1 MDLDLKNNSTM
12 EKNCKWYF
20 KSEGGRDVGPNDPV
34 DEKFKG
40 QPYYSIVREAI
51 QNSLDAVDDDN
62 QPVKVDFT
70 FFELNRNDYPNLFDI
85 EQNIK
90 QCQSYYH
97 DNDNAERL
105 FKDMLYYL
113 NGDVEGKKR
122 LNLSCLKISDYNT
135 IGMRYDEN
143 NTKSPFYAFL
153 RAGGVSAKSQGSGG
167 SFGFGKG
174 AYYTLSPIKTVIV
187 STLTTTN
194 DFFFEGST
202 ILTTH
207 KNDNNEK
214 LTAYGYYDNNNGE
227 PTQTSNDI
235 PEIFKRTKVGTD
247 VNIIGLWDEP
257 KRKRLMIKSVLN
269 NFWLAIHDN
278 KLIVQVDDVAIDKD
292 NLEQIIDEYFSLDGF
307 ESGNANE
314 IESWNPKSYLKAVK
328 YAKTSDQFQLFEETL
343 GTVGAV
349 KFYVYLEKGLPN
361 RTSYFRKPKMVVYKQ
376 TRRKINGYSAV
387 FICDNEQGN
396 EILRLMENPAH
407 NEWKKENY
415 PKNEGKVHKTARK
428 AENEISDFINKSL
441 ESLSK
446 IKTGKKLAFQGLEEY
461 LSIPEDL
468 LEKEEEFDFEGD
480 LSNNVSG
487 DMSNETTDDETGM
500 QTTDNEPVKIKP
512 TITQKQEVREEAEID
527 VNEFGGEDI
536 TVGGGNESE
545 GGNTSPTE
553 IGDKADKGDKS
564 EDATLSKALVKVGFR
579 ALAQTES
586 KELYHILIV
595 NSDRQIDNAEL
606 ELLVGSDNDRDDGV
620 EVRYSDSG
628 TIEKNII
635 KNISLVSGN
644 NKIKIRFADNLKH
657 SVKIRAYEIQ

>member
-1 MDLDLKNNSTM
+1 MKNNNTM
-12 EKNCKWYF
+12 EKNCNWYF

-51 QNSLDAVDDDN
+51 QNSLDAVDDEN
-62 QPVKVDFT
+62 KPVKVDFT
-70 FFELNRNDYPNLFDI
+70 FFELNRNDYPNFFDI

-90 QCQSYYH
+90 LCQSYYH
-97 DNDNAERL
+97 SNDNAERL

-113 NGDVEGKKR
+113 NGNVEGKKR
-122 LNLSCLKISDYNT
+122 LNLSCLKISDFNT
-135 IGMRYDEN
+135 EGMKYDEN

-153 RAGGVSAKSQGSGG
+153 LAGGVSAKSQGTGG

-187 STLTTTN
+187 STRTISN
-194 DFFFEGST
+194 DVFFEGST

-227 PTQTSNDI
+227 PIQIEDDI
-235 PEIFKRTKVGTD
+235 PEIFKRTEVGTD

-278 KLIVQVDDVAIDKD
+278 KLIVQVDDVAINKD

-307 ESGNANE
+307 ESGNASE

-343 GTVGAV
+343 DTVGKV
-349 KFYVYLEKGLPN
+349 KLYVYLEKGLPN

-376 TRRKINGYSAV
+376 TRKKINGYSAV
-387 FICDNEQGN
+387 FICDNDQGDR
-396 EILRLMENPAH
+396 ILRLMENPAH
-407 NEWKKENY
+407 NEWKKENH
-415 PKNEGKVHKTARK
+415 PKNEGKIHKTARK
-428 AENEISDFINKSL
+428 AENEISDFINRSL

-468 LEKEEEFDFEGD
+468 LEKEEEFDYEGD
-480 LSNNVSG
+480 LTNTVSG
-487 DMSNETTDDETGM
+487 DMSNEVTDEETPL
-500 QTTDNEPVKIKP
+500 QTTEFDNVKIKP
-512 TITQKQEVREEAEID
+512 TITPKQEVKESDFVEQDEE
-527 VNEFGGEDI
+527 NEEFATTGGD
-536 TVGGGNESE
+536 NESSGGDMPGE
-545 GGNTSPTE
+545 GDS
-553 IGDKADKGDKS
+553 
-564 EDATLSKALVKVGFR
+564 DATGVQPQEESTTKSKVLIKVGLKV
-579 ALAQTES
+579 AAQRQNGH
-586 KELYHILIV
+586 LFHNLII
-595 NSDRQIDNAEL
+595 NANDNIPNAEL
-606 ELLVGSDNDRDDGV
+606 ELLVGADNDRDDSL
-620 EVRYSDSG
+620 EV
-628 TIEKNII
+628 IETDNG
-635 KNISLVSGN
+635 NISQNTLKNVNLNYGKN
-644 NKIKIRFADNLKH
+644 LIKVRFADNLKH
-657 SVKIRAYEIQ
+657 TVKMKAYELQ

>member
-1 MDLDLKNNSTM
+1 M
-12 EKNCKWYF
+12 EKNCKWHF
-20 KSEGGRDVGPNDPV
+20 KFEGGRDVGPNDPV

-51 QNSLDAVDDDN
+51 QNSLDAVDN
-62 QPVKVDFT
+62 ENKPVKVDFT
-70 FFELNRNDYPNLFDI
+70 FFDLDRNDYPNLFEI
-85 EQNIK
+85 EKNIK
-90 QCQSYYH
+90 QCQSYYQ

-105 FKDMLYYL
+105 FKDMLFYL

-135 IGMRYDEN
+135 MGMRYDEN

-187 STLTTTN
+187 STQTISN

-207 KNDNNEK
+207 KNSNNEK

-227 PTQTSNDI
+227 PIQSEDNI
-235 PEIFKRTKVGTD
+235 PEFFKRAEAGTD

-278 KLIVQVDDVAIDKD
+278 KLTVQVDDVTIGKD
-292 NLEQIIDEYFSLDGF
+292 NLEQIIDEYFSSDGF

-314 IESWNPKSYLKAVK
+314 IESWNPKSYLKSVK
-328 YAKTSDQFQLFEETL
+328 YTKSNDQFHLFEERLT
-343 GTVGAV
+343 TAGAV
-349 KFYVYLEKGLPN
+349 KLYVYLEKGLPN

-415 PKNEGKVHKTARK
+415 PKNEGKIHKTARK
-428 AENEISDFINKSL
+428 AENEISDFINRSL

-446 IKTGKKLAFQGLEEY
+446 IKTGKKLVFQGLEEY

-480 LSNNVSG
+480 LTNTVSG
-487 DMSNETTDDETGM
+487 EMNNEITDDETGM
-500 QTTDNEPVKIKP
+500 QTTDNELVKIKP
-512 TITQKQEVREEAEID
+512 TISQNQEVREEAEID
-527 VNEFGGEDI
+527 ANEFGEEDI
-536 TVGGGNESE
+536 TVGGNNESE
-545 GGNTSPTE
+545 GGDTTPTD
-553 IGDKADKGDKS
+553 IGDKEDKGDKS
-564 EDATLSKALVKVGFR
+564 EEATLSKTLVKVGFR
-579 ALAQTES
+579 ALAQTEND
-586 KELYHILIV
+586 ELYHILLV
-595 NSDRQIDNAEL
+595 NSDRQIDNAVL
-606 ELLVGSDNDRDDGV
+606 ELLVGADNDRDDGI
-620 EVRYSDSG
+620 EVRYSDLG

-635 KNISLVSGN
+635 KKISLVSGN

-657 SVKIRAYEIQ
+657 SVKMKAYEIQ